1 MILNLIIF
9 LVFLGLIAFFSASEV
24 AIVSQGKIVKFY
36 KHKDEKLKL
45 LEELLDK
52 PEIVLG
58 TILVGVNFSTILTST
73 IATPWFVKIFGKE
86 GVLVSTFAVTFF
98 IVVFGEIIPKNIARK
113 RSLDIAL
120 KSLTLLIIFSKFL
133 YPIVYIF
140 TQIIKPLLWFIG
152 TKRGEEKPFI
162 TKEGLKHM
170 IEMMY
175 KDENVMET
183 EKKMVLNV
191 FDFREVQVKD
201 IMTPRIE
208 ITAIP
213 EDSSLDEALRII
225 SEEGHSRIPIYED
238 TLDDITGVIHVKD
251 IFRNWDKKD
260 NLTVKDIAHEP
271 FFIPEFKHIEELLQE
286 FRAKKVHLG
295 IVIDEYGVVS
305 GVVTIEDIVEEI
317 FGEIRDEFEKGEE
330 EYKRLPDGSIWLKG
344 TMTIEDINDI
354 FGLNLPVNGFE
365 TISGLIM
372 DFLGKIPQEGESV
385 KYKDLEIVASKVKEN
400 RIYEVIIKKSKGGAT
415 DK

>member
-1 MILNLIIF
+1 MIELIVFFI
-9 LVFLGLIAFFSASEV
+9 FLGLIAFFSASEI
-24 AIVSQGKIVKFY
+24 AIVSQGKIIKFY
-36 KHKDEKLKL
+36 KHKDKKLKM
-45 LEELLDK
+45 LEELLEK

-58 TILVGVNFSTILTST
+58 TILVGVNFSTILTSS
-73 IATPWFVKIFGKE
+73 IATPWFVKLFGKE
-86 GVLVSTFAVTFF
+86 GILVSTFAVTFF
-98 IVVFGEIIPKNIARK
+98 IVVFGEIIPKNIAR
-113 RSLDIAL
+113 RHSLDIAL
-120 KSLTLLIIFSKFL
+120 KSLSILHLLSKFL
-133 YPIVYIF
+133 YPIVFIF
-140 TQIIKPLLWFIG
+140 TQITKPILWFIG
-152 TKRGEEKPFI
+152 KKGEKKPFI

-175 KDENVMET
+175 KDDNIMET

-213 EDSSLDEALRII
+213 CRTTLEEALKVI
-225 SEEGHSRIPIYED
+225 SEEGHSRIPIYEG
-238 TLDDITGVIHVKD
+238 TLDNITGIIHVKD
-251 IFRNWDKKD
+251 IFRNWERREK
-260 NLTVKDIAHEP
+260 LTVKDIAHEP

-317 FGEIRDEFEKGEE
+317 FGEIRDEFEEGEE
-330 EYKRLPDGSIWLKG
+330 DYKKLPDGTIWLKG
-344 TMTIEDINDI
+344 TMTIEDINEI
-354 FGLNLPVNGFE
+354 FGLDLPVNGFE

-372 DFLGKIPQEGESV
+372 DFLGKIPKEGESL
-385 KYKDLEIVASKVKEN
+385 KYKNLIIIASKVEEN
-400 RIYEVIIKKSKGGAT
+400 RISEVLIKRIKEANK
-415 DK
+415 

>member
-1 MILNLIIF
+1 MIDFIIF
-9 LVFLGLIAFFSASEV
+9 LIFLGLIAFFSASEIAV
-24 AIVSQGKIVKFY
+24 VSQGKIVKFY
-36 KHKDEKLKL
+36 KHKDKRLKM
-45 LEELLDK
+45 LEELMDK

-58 TILVGVNFSTILTST
+58 TILVGVNFSTILTSS
-73 IATPWFVKIFGKE
+73 IATPWFVKILGKE
-86 GVLVSTFAVTFF
+86 GILASTFAVTFF
-98 IVVFGEIIPKNIARK
+98 IVVFGEIIPKNIAR
-113 RSLDIAL
+113 RHSLDIAL
-120 KSLTLLIIFSKFL
+120 KSLTLLNIFSKFL
-133 YPIVYIF
+133 YPIVFVF
-140 TQIIKPLLWFIG
+140 TQITKPLLWFIG

-175 KDENVMET
+175 KDDNVMET

-213 EDSSLDEALRII
+213 SKATLSEALKVI
-225 SEEGHSRIPIYED
+225 SEEGHSRIPIYEE
-238 TLDDITGVIHVKD
+238 TLDNITGIIHVKD
-251 IFRNWDKKD
+251 IFRNWERKDK
-260 NLTVKDIAHEP
+260 LTVKDIAHEP

-317 FGEIRDEFEKGEE
+317 FGEIRDEFEEGEE
-330 EYKRLPDGSIWLKG
+330 DYRRLPDGTIWLKG
-344 TMTIEDINDI
+344 TMTIEDINEI
-354 FGLNLPVNGFE
+354 FGLDLPVNGFE

-372 DFLGKIPQEGESV
+372 DFLGKIPAEGEYV
-385 KYKDLEIVASKVKEN
+385 KYRNLLIIASKVEEN
-400 RIYEVIIKKSKGGAT
+400 RISEVLIKKVKEAG

>member
-1 MILNLIIF
+1 MIELIVFFI
-9 LVFLGLIAFFSASEV
+9 FLGLIAFFSASEI
-24 AIVSQGKIVKFY
+24 AIVSQGKIIKFY
-36 KHKDEKLKL
+36 KHKDKKLKM
-45 LEELLDK
+45 LEELLEK

-58 TILVGVNFSTILTST
+58 TILVGVNFSTILTSS
-73 IATPWFVKIFGKE
+73 IATPWFVKLFGKE
-86 GVLVSTFAVTFF
+86 GILVSTFAVTFF
-98 IVVFGEIIPKNIARK
+98 IVVFGEIIPKNIAR
-113 RSLDIAL
+113 RHSLDIAL
-120 KSLTLLIIFSKFL
+120 KSLSILHLLSKFL
-133 YPIVYIF
+133 YPIVFIF
-140 TQIIKPLLWFIG
+140 TQITKPILWFIG
-152 TKRGEEKPFI
+152 KKDEKKPFI

-175 KDENVMET
+175 KDDNIMET

-213 EDSSLDEALRII
+213 CKTTLEEALKVI
-225 SEEGHSRIPIYED
+225 SEEGHSRIPIYEG
-238 TLDDITGVIHVKD
+238 TLDNITGIIHVKD
-251 IFRNWDKKD
+251 IFRNWERREK
-260 NLTVKDIAHEP
+260 LTVKDIAHEP

-317 FGEIRDEFEKGEE
+317 FGEIRDEFEEGEE
-330 EYKRLPDGSIWLKG
+330 DYKRLPDGTIWLKG
-344 TMTIEDINDI
+344 TMTIEDINEI
-354 FGLNLPVNGFE
+354 FGLDLPVNGFE

-372 DFLGKIPQEGESV
+372 DFLGKIPKEGESL
-385 KYKDLEIVASKVKEN
+385 KYKNLIIIASKVEEN
-400 RIYEVIIKKSKGGAT
+400 RISEVLIKRIKEANK
-415 DK
+415 